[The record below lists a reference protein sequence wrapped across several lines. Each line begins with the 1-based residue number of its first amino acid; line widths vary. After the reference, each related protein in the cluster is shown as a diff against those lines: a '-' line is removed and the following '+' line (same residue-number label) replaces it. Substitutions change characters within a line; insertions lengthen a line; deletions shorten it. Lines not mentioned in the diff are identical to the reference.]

1 MTLKCDKCSAV
12 TEDPW
17 HTSIG
22 SNRHVHLCDTCY
34 AWSKGII
41 DLSGAG
47 AASIL
52 ARSIYDTAKSL
63 GIVNDTQDSITG
75 PQCLHLL
82 DCIARLA
89 SVPTKVHVRV
99 DGGPYGNCNE
109 GKLAQIYSS
118 QYLDNIR
125 FEREDDNSLVV
136 VLSVEYLKSALG
148 LPQKNHTQG
157 NNVKFTPDA
166 HNKDSTVG

>member
-22 SNRHVHLCDTCY
+22 DNRHVHLCDMCY
-34 AWSKGII
+34 AVSKDII

-63 GIVNDTQDSITG
+63 GIVNDTQDFISG

-82 DCIARLA
+82 ECIAQMARA
-89 SVPTKVHVRV
+89 THK
-99 DGGPYGNCNE
+99 
-109 GKLAQIYSS
+109 Q
-118 QYLDNIR
+118 
-125 FEREDDNSLVV
+125 
-136 VLSVEYLKSALG
+136 
-148 LPQKNHTQG
+148 HT
-157 NNVKFTPDA
+157 
-166 HNKDSTVG
+166 S